1 MAAKTKD
8 SKDFKKAQGIDNPLT
23 KRLYDLKEAATYLGR
38 PVFSVRGLIWK
49 GALPYVK
56 EGRRQYLDVYDMDK
70 YIERSK
76 ETMI

>member
-8 SKDFKKAQGIDNPLT
+8 SKDFKKAQGIDNPLN

-56 EGRRQYLDVYDMDK
+56 EGRRQYLDIYDMDR
-70 YIERSK
+70 YIERNK

>member
-8 SKDFKKAQGIDNPLT
+8 SKDFKKAQGIDNPLN
-23 KRLYDLKEAATYLGR
+23 KRLYDLKEAAIYLGR
-38 PVFSVRGLIWK
+38 PIFSVRGLIWK

-56 EGRRQYLDVYDMDK
+56 EGRRQYLDIYDMDR
-70 YIERSK
+70 YIERNK